1 MMAFKR
7 TRHDARGVAS
17 ILALLFLAIFASLSV
32 AFFSSTSMNLVQ
44 SSNLEAAT
52 RARLAAESGLSFLIY
67 ELSHCGVSGSL
78 RGQALLD
85 SLADK
90 LSADLNGTP
99 NLGGSVVA
107 YDGTTIT
114 VPTIGFGGG
123 KSFGGRI
130 TLEAADT
137 LRLTVTGQ
145 YTEGAGAAARM
156 VQRELAIDFHPA
168 WDQALA
174 FGICSKGPVEMGMN
188 TDLSGV
194 TQPSDGSIYSA
205 AIGSLANPAV
215 SCGSGHISGDVSV
228 SPPNTLSSLDLA
240 GTTVDGKV
248 RYDAPPVT
256 MPTIDRTPYK
266 SLATTVMSSPTPAAG
281 TYKNIRIP
289 ANTNPTFNN
298 SVTIQ
303 GVMYVEA
310 PNKIYFNNNVTFTG
324 VIVADKPP
332 AGSPDTD
339 NYIYFKNNMTF
350 NGVEQ
355 LPDTPEFSEVR
366 KLKGATI
373 LCPDFRMEFKNN
385 ANLQY
390 VGGIMAL
397 KSLIAKN
404 NLDLTIMGS
413 VLIYG
418 DAGLDFKNN
427 SDLDIW
433 LSGSSPPPGFK
444 GYGLPPLVPDPD
456 SYVEK

>member
-1 MMAFKR
+1 MMTFKR
-7 TRHDARGVAS
+7 TRRDARGVAL
-17 ILALLFLAIFASLSV
+17 ILALLILTVFASLSV

-67 ELSHCGVSGSL
+67 EMLHCGISGSL

-85 SLADK
+85 SLAAR
-90 LSADLNGTP
+90 LSADLNGTA

-107 YDGTTIT
+107 YDGSTIT
-114 VPTIGFGGG
+114 VPTIGFGVG
-123 KSFGGRI
+123 KSFVGRV

-145 YTEGAGAAARM
+145 YTAGTGASIKT
-156 VQRELAIDFHPA
+156 VQRELAIDLHPA
-168 WDQALA
+168 WDQAIA

-194 TQPSDGSIYSA
+194 TQASDGSIYSG
-205 AIGSLANPAV
+205 AIGTLASPAV

-228 SPPNTLSSLDLA
+228 SPPNTAASLDLA
-240 GTTVDGKV
+240 GTTVDGTI

-266 SLATTVMSSPTPAAG
+266 SLATTVMNSPTPAGG

-310 PNKIYFNNNVTFTG
+310 PNTIYFNNNVTFTG

-332 AGSPDTD
+332 AGSPDSA

-350 NGVEQ
+350 NGVE
-355 LPDTPEFSEVR
+355 LLVGDEFSEVR
-366 KLKGATI
+366 KLQGATI
-373 LCPDFRMEFKNN
+373 LCPDFTMEFKNN

-427 SDLDIW
+427 SDLDIR
-433 LSGSSPPPGFK
+433 LSGSSPPPGFI
-444 GYGLPPLVPDPD
+444 GYGLPPLAVDPD